1 MSLVHIIHHE
11 RRRCYK
17 NHSRLTARL
26 FVGFKPANPSTRID
40 VRCGRLSHNSV
51 IALKKLFKL
60 CFAHIMCSCE
70 QKWLCELHIA
80 SLLSK
85 GFQEKGH
92 HFLSSHRE
100 ALFSLVVASVRWSFC
115 RLGEILSPKSTWIH
129 SLSLRHSIF
138 FVWSCRQRWCKITWH
153 DLLTLWHAW
162 LGLLCSLWP
171 RTTRARPFCIVLC
184 PN

>member
-1 MSLVHIIHHE
+1 MWSELWLDVPRPYYPPWASE
-11 RRRCYK
+11 MLQ

-92 HFLSSHRE
+92 HFLTSHRE

-138 FVWSCRQRWCKITWH
+138 LF
-153 DLLTLWHAW
+153 
-162 LGLLCSLWP
+162 GLAD
-171 RTTRARPFCIVLC
+171 RGGVK
-184 PN
+184 